1 MKFCYL
7 LSLASQ
13 GKFTSTSVVPKFLY
27 YSVEKGKK
35 RLPLQNIVHFD
46 LVNFLNLK
54 AFYFALFCYLDGS
67 ACFKNPVDFSSDLG
81 EHKCKTEMGT
91 L

>member
-1 MKFCYL
+1 MKLCYL

-35 RLPLQNIVHFD
+35 RLQLQNTVHFD

-54 AFYFALFCYLDGS
+54 AFYFALLCYLDAS
-67 ACFKNPVDFSSDLG
+67 ACFKNSVDLSSDLG
-81 EHKCKTEMGT
+81 EHKYKAALDT